1 MAALAGRNRET
12 GKEEER
18 EPTLDACRVV
28 VEDVALAS
36 LASIGEHGQGRR
48 RGPRYVFHSLRYHSL
63 STDSILPFSPHPR
76 HHPRNGSQLDG
87 RPRHA
92 AWTRSRRPPASQLVR
107 VGDESYISS
116 CIFFRDG
123 EYVVCDQSWDLD
135 RFVSILVLGKGRY

>member
-12 GKEEER
+12 GKEEKT
-18 EPTLDACRVV
+18 EPTLDARRVV

-92 AWTRSRRPPASQLVR
+92 AWTRSRHQMVA
-107 VGDESYISS
+107 EF
-116 CIFFRDG
+116 CKTT
-123 EYVVCDQSWDLD
+123 VVLSKTNLQ
-135 RFVSILVLGKGRY
+135 K